1 VRDPASGT
9 VKVPADY
16 SDLGMLMITTT
27 VLALVLPLVAI
38 ALVRV
43 ARLRS
48 A

>member
-1 VRDPASGT
+1 
-9 VKVPADY
+9 
-16 SDLGMLMITTT
+16 MITTT